1 MENHSIEDG
10 KSKKLQELRSGPYT
24 VTNKVTN
31 VNYEIQLDSDQTIKK
46 TAHNNHLIEYFP
58 IEEKAKELVNNYVLK
73 DQSYK
78 PFYENQFLNGH
89 EIMKNYLTK

>member
-1 MENHSIEDG
+1 MENHYIEDG

-46 TAHNNHLIEYFP
+46 TAHRNHLIEYIP
-58 IEEKAKELVNNYVLK
+58 IEEKAKERVNEYVSK

-78 PFYENQFLNGH
+78 PF
-89 EIMKNYLTK
+89 